1 MGFGFNRESESN
13 YVRNS
18 RFMFVLEFSKFRAM
32 SVEKDFRGPG
42 YTSQSFGDV
51 RTGLVLLFYIDS
63 Q

>member
-13 YVRNS
+13 YVQNS
-18 RFMFVLEFSKFRAM
+18 WFTFVLEFSKFRAM

-51 RTGLVLLFYIDS
+51 RAGLDLLFCNDS